1 MLWKLQHFSA
11 HLHRFDCCQHAKTE
25 FDLQPRQNAFCLIE
39 CVRAV
44 RVCACV
50 WATGGVIEW
59 VQASVI
65 YIQLTVVCAHRT
77 AIYLICTSICILG
90 SLEIQ
95 MLALD
100 VMTLLWCRINIH
112 RNRII
117 YTRWEVAIMKQ
128 GIQCST
134 GAAEAAQI
142 NVYYG
147 IMEIKQ
153 GEETRRE
160 MKLNIYPTIYTT
172 IMQQIILIHTICS
185 YICCLSFLLCCV

>member
-77 AIYLICTSICILG
+77 AIHLICTLYKYMYLSHARDTDARTWCHDSPLVPHKYSSQSDNLYQMRGGYNETRHSMLNRRSRSSPNKCIL
-90 SLEIQ
+90 
-95 MLALD
+95 
-100 VMTLLWCRINIH
+100 
-112 RNRII
+112 RN
-117 YTRWEVAIMKQ
+117 
-128 GIQCST
+128 
-134 GAAEAAQI
+134 
-142 NVYYG
+142 YG
-147 IMEIKQ
+147 
-153 GEETRRE
+153 
-160 MKLNIYPTIYTT
+160 N
-172 IMQQIILIHTICS
+172 
-185 YICCLSFLLCCV
+185 